1 VFVTTYPFSAIV
13 GQDAM
18 RQALLLAAVNPRLG
32 GILIRGEKG
41 TAKSTAVRALA
52 SLLPELDVVTD
63 CLYGCDPDDPGHV
76 CADCRARAAEQEE
89 LPRTTRSTRIV
100 ELPVSATEDRV
111 VGTLDL
117 ERAIRHGEQRFQTG
131 LLAAANRGILYV
143 DEVNLLD
150 DHLVDIL
157 LDAAAMGVS
166 TVEREGVSIS
176 HPARFLLVGTMNPEE
191 GELRPQLMDRFALCV
206 DVEGVRDPKARVEI
220 VRRYRAFEED
230 PDGFEG
236 FWADDE
242 AALREQILTARTLLP
257 DVVVPEPLLYAI
269 AELTIE
275 LGVDGHRADLVIG
288 KAAITIAATRGRRQA
303 TVEDISEAAPLALS
317 HRLRRRPFEESR
329 VEADRIETMLRAAVA
344 RHTAPDR
351 REPDSARDDSPAP
364 AAPGRA
370 RPDDPDGLALDTP
383 GDTGVAPDVVL
394 GRFGQLDRTV
404 RDAPGR
410 RATTRTDTNRG
421 RTVASAIPDA
431 PTSDVAIA
439 PTLRAA
445 AMRTAA
451 ERTATEATAAVAVE
465 VKAGPMLRV
474 QPEDVRAKV
483 RKTKCGASILF
494 CLDASGSMQADE
506 RMAAAKGAVLALL
519 VDAYQRRDRVG
530 LVAFKGERAELVLPL
545 TRSVELAQQRLKDI
559 PTGGATPLPE
569 GLALAYEVLTREIR
583 RDPEVLPWVVL
594 LSDGHANVS
603 VGAGL
608 AIEESKRAAAMLRD
622 AGVNVLIVDTSGANG
637 HGYARQL
644 ARASSGHYV
653 RLDQMEAGRLTT
665 LVTRA
670 LVRD

>member
-1 VFVTTYPFSAIV
+1 
-13 GQDAM
+13 M

-63 CLYGCDPDDPGHV
+63 CMYGCDPDDPGHV
-76 CADCRARAAEQEE
+76 CADCRARAAEQEG

-117 ERAIRHGEQRFQTG
+117 ERAIRHGEQRFQAG

-157 LDAAAMGVS
+157 LDAAAMGVN
-166 TVEREGVSIS
+166 TVEREGVSVS

-206 DVEGVRDPKARVEI
+206 DVEGVREPKARVEI
-220 VRRYRAFEED
+220 VRRYRAFEEE
-230 PDGFEG
+230 PDGFEE

-288 KAAITIAATRGRRQA
+288 KAAVTIAATRGRKQA
-303 TVEDISEAAPLALS
+303 TVEDVSEAAPLALS
-317 HRLRRRPFEESR
+317 HRMRRRPFEESR

-344 RHTAPDR
+344 RHAAPDG

-370 RPDDPDGLALDTP
+370 RPDDPSGLPVDTH
-383 GDTGVAPDVVL
+383 GGAGAAPEVVL

-410 RATTRTDTNRG
+410 RATTRTDTNKG
-421 RTVASAIPDA
+421 RTVASTIPEA

-445 AMRTAA
+445 AMRSAA
-451 ERTATEATAAVAVE
+451 ESAAAVAV
-465 VKAGPMLRV
+465 AAPADGRGPMLKV
-474 QPEDVRAKV
+474 QPQDVRAKV

-530 LVAFKGERAELVLPL
+530 LVAFRGERAELVLPL
-545 TRSVELAQQRLKDI
+545 TRSVELAQQRLNDI
-559 PTGGATPLPE
+559 PTGGATPLPQ
-569 GLALAYEVLTREIR
+569 GLALAHEVLTREIR
-583 RDPEVLPWVVL
+583 RDPEVLPWIVL

-603 VGAGL
+603 LGPGL
-608 AIEESKRAAAMLRD
+608 AIEESKRAAGMLKD
-622 AGVNVLIVDTSGANG
+622 AGINVLVVDTSGSQG

-644 ARASSGHYV
+644 ARAGGGHYV
-653 RLDQMEAGRLTT
+653 RLDQLEAGRLTT

-670 LVRD
+670 LVRE